1 MTEDSPPA
9 LVLHDDDIWVW
20 RGGRVLGPRNFPL
33 ILGVLSI
40 PLVVVCGSVALS
52 GKPRAA
58 LDYFVVT
65 LCIVAMIMMLFARFT
80 AFSRVIEIRAAPDRI
95 RLKFAWGVRR
105 TYPTSDLKNL
115 TVVHQTYEGASRCH
129 ATQLRL
135 TFRNDASRYTERW
148 TTGQTRY
155 APDLRN
161 QWQHVLDGPS
171 IDETF
176 QTVRLQRSSDWR

>member
-115 TVVHQTYEGASRCH
+115 HGRPPDVRGGQQMPRDAAAPHLPERRQPLHGTMDHRPDP
-129 ATQLRL
+129 LR
-135 TFRNDASRYTERW
+135 
-148 TTGQTRY
+148 TR
-155 APDLRN
+155 P
-161 QWQHVLDGPS
+161 
-171 IDETF
+171 T
-176 QTVRLQRSSDWR
+176 